1 MAWNE
6 PGNDKDPWDRGGNQ
20 QKPPE
25 LDEVVKKLQK
35 RFGSVLGGAGGQ
47 DVPPIPGAIKFI
59 LLGAILVA
67 ILFASRF
74 IVDAGSKGV
83 VQRFGEFHHL
93 ADPGWNWRIP
103 VIDKVSI
110 VRVDLSQEFDTKNE
124 MLTGDA
130 NIISIS
136 INVQYRHAD
145 AKAFIF
151 NVRDP
156 DDTLQEVTDAA
167 IRAIVGKYDIEF
179 IQRQG
184 RDQVARETRELLQAN
199 LTRYGTGI
207 EIDAVNLN
215 NTEFPV
221 QVQDAAQDVIKAA
234 RDKERYILQAEAYT
248 NDLIPRARG
257 EAARVIEEARAYRD
271 KLVADA
277 NGEAARFLSLLKEYQ
292 AAPAVTRER
301 LYLEAVESVL
311 SSTSKVLMDTKGG
324 NNLVYLPVDKLLE
337 NSSPG
342 TLQRPNPGSVMQ
354 PSMSP
359 SGLQQQNVP
368 SSSDANTSR
377 LRSRDRN

>member
-6 PGNDKDPWDRGGNQ
+6 PGNGKDPWSRGNNQ

-25 LDEVVKKLQK
+25 LDEVVKKLQQ
-35 RFGSVLGGAGGQ
+35 RFGSVLGGQGGQ
-47 DVPPIPGAIKFI
+47 DVPPIPAFIKFV
-59 LLGAILVA
+59 LLAAILVA

-74 IVDAGSKGV
+74 TVDAGSKGV
-83 VQRFGEFHHL
+83 VQRFGAFHHI

-103 VIDKVSI
+103 GVDKVSI

-136 INVQYRHAD
+136 INVQYRRAD
-145 AKAFIF
+145 ASAFVF

-156 DDTLQEVTDAA
+156 DETLEEVTDAA

-184 RDQVARETRELLQAN
+184 RQQVATETLTLIQTN
-199 LTRYGTGI
+199 LDRYGTGI
-207 EIDAVNLN
+207 QVDAVNLN

-221 QVQDAAQDVIKAA
+221 QVQGAAQDVIKAA

-248 NDLIPRARG
+248 NDRIPRARG
-257 EAARVIEEARAYRD
+257 EAARVVEEARGYRD

-277 NGEAARFLSLLKEYQ
+277 TGEASRFLALLKEYV
-292 AAPAVTRER
+292 AAPEVTRER
-301 LYLEAVESVL
+301 LYLEAIETVYAN
-311 SSTSKVLMDTKGG
+311 TSKVLMDTEGSG
-324 NNLVYLPVDKLLE
+324 NLVYLPIDKLME
-337 NSSPG
+337 NSAKRAAMQKTPVSVM
-342 TLQRPNPGSVMQ
+342 PGSAEVSLPDQ
-354 PSMSP
+354 A
-359 SGLQQQNVP
+359 VT
-368 SSSDANTSR
+368 SSRIPNDGRSR
-377 LRSRDRN
+377 TRDRN